1 MKVRFCSTVL
11 SLALIG
17 SSVSVQATSKED
29 LLKEQQEVES
39 RLQET
44 EQSQN
49 QTSEKLV
56 LTKQERKEAKAR
68 LDEVNSRL
76 EDLASKIA
84 DQQAAVSVAKEELAI
99 VTRAVGQTES
109 KLRTQEKLIGDRL
122 RSVQRDGD
130 VKYIEVLLD
139 AKDFGDLISRFSTVS
154 EIIKQDDGV
163 LQTYQANVK
172 QLTEQRSEQEL
183 VLGQLKKE
191 QRKLL
196 ILQTRII
203 AESEIKRTLVVR
215 LNSQVKQ
222 LQQEQF
228 TKAEEVSILEDQ
240 QRLISRQL
248 EELRAA
254 ELRAQQEAKERAE
267 AAQRA
272 AEAAAREAEA
282 AAEAKQA
289 EQEAKEKADKEQ
301 QEQKQPTTRPPTAS
315 EPVTEAPS
323 QPATS
328 NPSTSI
334 KPFLLPV
341 TGYVSSPF
349 GPRTN
354 PLTGKSERHTGI
366 DLVNA
371 KGTPIKAA
379 AGGIVLRAGSAT
391 GYGNV
396 VMITHL
402 IDGKVWT
409 TVYGHLDSV
418 SVKAGQTVMPGDIVG
433 KLGSTGWST
442 GPHLHFEIHRGEWA
456 VGQPNA
462 VDPAPYIL

>member
-84 DQQAAVSVAKEELAI
+84 DQQAAVSVAKEELAT

-109 KLRTQEKLIGDRL
+109 KLRAQEKLIGDRL

-228 TKAEEVSILEDQ
+228 TKAEEAAILEDQ

-254 ELRAQQEAKERAE
+254 ELKAQQEAKERAE

-272 AEAAAREAEA
+272 AEAQR
-282 AAEAKQA
+282 QA
-289 EQEAKEKADKEQ
+289 EQEAQAQKERNDT
-301 QEQKQPTTRPPTAS
+301 TTRPPAAS

-323 QPATS
+323 QPATPG
-328 NPSTSI
+328 PSTSV

-354 PLTGKSERHTGI
+354 PLTGKSERHTGL

>member
-1 MKVRFCSTVL
+1 MKVRFCSAVL

-17 SSVSVQATSKED
+17 SSVSVHATSKED

-44 EQSQN
+44 ERSQN
-49 QTSEKLV
+49 QTSEKLI
-56 LTKQERKEAKAR
+56 LTKQERKEAQAR

-76 EDLASKIA
+76 DDLASQIA
-84 DQQAAVSVAKEELAI
+84 DQQTAVSVAKQELAI
-99 VTRAVGQTES
+99 VTRAVDQTTF
-109 KLRTQEKLIGDRL
+109 KLHAQEQKIGDRL

-139 AKDFGDLISRFSTVS
+139 SKDFGDLISRFSTVR

-163 LQTYQANVK
+163 LNAYQENVK
-172 QLTEQRSEQEL
+172 QLSEQKAEQEL

-203 AESEIKRTLVVR
+203 AESDIKRTLVVQ
-215 LNSQVKQ
+215 LNRQVKQ

-228 TKAEEVSILEDQ
+228 TKAEEAEILADQ
-240 QRLISRQL
+240 KRLISQQL
-248 EELRAA
+248 SDLRAA
-254 ELRAQQEAKERAE
+254 ELRAKQQAKERA
-267 AAQRA
+267 
-272 AEAAAREAEA
+272 AAAA
-282 AAEAKQA
+282 AAE
-289 EQEAKEKADKEQ
+289 KAA
-301 QEQKQPTTRPPTAS
+301 QEQIARDAARAAAAKSAAAKS
-315 EPVTEAPS
+315 EAAKSNQTEEPLPVPEATTEAPVS
-323 QPATS
+323 SDAGEVGA
-328 NPSTSI
+328 
-334 KPFLLPV
+334 KPFQLPV

-349 GPRTN
+349 GPRNN
-354 PLTGKSERHTGI
+354 PLTGKPELHTGI

-396 VMITHL
+396 VMMTHL

-409 TVYGHLDSV
+409 TVYAHLDSIAV
-418 SVKAGQTVMPGDIVG
+418 SAGQTVMPGETVG
-433 KLGSTGWST
+433 TLGSTGWST
-442 GPHLHFEIHRGEWA
+442 GPHLHFELHQGEWA

>member
-109 KLRTQEKLIGDRL
+109 KLRAQEKLIGDRL

-228 TKAEEVSILEDQ
+228 TKAEEAAIIEDQ

-254 ELRAQQEAKERAE
+254 ELKAQQEAKERAE

-282 AAEAKQA
+282 EAQRQA
-289 EQEAKEKADKEQ
+289 EQEAQAQKERNDT
-301 QEQKQPTTRPPTAS
+301 TTRPPAAS

-323 QPATS
+323 QPATPG
-328 NPSTSI
+328 PSTSV

-354 PLTGKSERHTGI
+354 PLTGKSERHTGL

>member
-1 MKVRFCSTVL
+1 
-11 SLALIG
+11 LALIG

-99 VTRAVGQTES
+99 VTRAVSQTES

-203 AESEIKRTLVVR
+203 AESEVKRTLVVR
-215 LNSQVKQ
+215 LNSQVEQ

-228 TKAEEVSILEDQ
+228 TKAEEAAILEDQ

-254 ELRAQQEAKERAE
+254 ELRAQRA
-267 AAQRA
+267 
-272 AEAAAREAEA
+272 AAAREAEA
-282 AAEAKQA
+282 AAEAERQA
-289 EQEAKEKADKEQ
+289 EQEAKAEKEQ
-301 QEQKQPTTRPPTAS
+301 QEQNQPTSRPPTAS
-315 EPVTEAPS
+315 EPVTETPS
-323 QPATS
+323 AQPETS
-328 NPSTSI
+328 EPGTI
-334 KPFLLPV
+334 VKPFLLPV

-349 GPRTN
+349 GPRNN
-354 PLTGKSERHTGI
+354 PLTGKSERHTGL

-371 KGTPIKAA
+371 KGTLIKAA